1 MKKNLF
7 LLGLLV
13 CSMAT
18 MAQTTETANKPESW
32 YFKLG
37 GSYFNQTA
45 STEFP
50 TVGGQL
56 PNRDV
61 YEGTLANNKLV
72 SREGVTGSF
81 GQGFRS
87 GITAGYRFS
96 ARLGVEMAANYYV
109 SNEKTMAQTT
119 NRLISY
125 NPANS
130 PAATYLSF
138 RAEGEIKAFDLAPAL
153 VMFLGEAHGF
163 EPYTKVGVIVPIHGT
178 LDIKTDRQYTT
189 FVNGAQVANTDA
201 YSKDVVKPN
210 PSLGFMAS
218 IGTSYKLGKHISA
231 FAELE
236 YRNFTV
242 HGKTKET
249 EVNAEHF
256 RAFTAPN
263 YPELVESGVHL
274 KLNKHLFLPVK
285 KDAKLIV
292 HKKLDNHVAIIKM
305 FPGMSEVVLSS
316 ILAIKDLRG
325 IVLETYGSG
334 NAPTED
340 WFLNLIQKAIQSGLH
355 IVNVTQC
362 SGGSVNMGQY
372 ETSTALKS
380 LGVISGK
387 DITTEAAITKL
398 MLPILW

>member
-18 MAQTTETANKPESW
+18 VAQTQKADKPESW

-50 TVGGQL
+50 VVGGQL

-61 YEGTLANNKLV
+61 YAGTLANNKLV
-72 SREGVTGSF
+72 SREGITGSF

-96 ARLGVEMAANYYV
+96 PRLGVEMAANYYV
-109 SNEKTMAQTT
+109 SNTKTMAQTT
-119 NRLISY
+119 DRLVSY
-125 NPANS
+125 NPATS

-138 RAEGEIKAFDLAPAL
+138 TAEGEIKAFDLAPAL
-153 VMFLGEAHGF
+153 VMFLGEARGF
-163 EPYTKVGVIVPIHGT
+163 EPYTKVGIIVPVHGT
-178 LDIKTDRQYTT
+178 LDIKTDRQYNT
-189 FVNGAQVANTDA
+189 FVGANQVASTNA

-249 EVNAEHF
+249 EIYTENGVN
-256 RAFTAPN
+256 
-263 YPELVESGVHL
+263 
-274 KLNKHLFLPVK
+274 
-285 KDAKLIV
+285 
-292 HKKLDNHVAIIKM
+292 KLDVPTTFRPDASYSAKHTKYVEQVNSTSNSK
-305 FPGMSEVVLSS
+305 L
-316 ILAIKDLRG
+316 
-325 IVLETYGSG
+325 T
-334 NAPTED
+334 NAAGFDNTKPTED
-340 WFLNLIQKAIQSGLH
+340 ISTYVGISGLGL
-355 IVNVTQC
+355 TL
-362 SGGSVNMGQY
+362 G
-372 ETSTALKS
+372 LKYS
-380 LGVISGK
+380 L
-387 DITTEAAITKL
+387 
-398 MLPILW
+398 

>member
-18 MAQTTETANKPESW
+18 MAQTEKADKPESW
-32 YFKLG
+32 YFKIG

-50 TVGGQL
+50 VVGGQL

-61 YEGTLANNKLV
+61 YAGTLANNKLV

-96 ARLGVEMAANYYV
+96 TRLGVEMAANYYI
-109 SNEKTMAQTT
+109 SNTKTMAQTT
-119 NRLISY
+119 DRLISY
-125 NPANS
+125 NPATS

-138 RAEGEIKAFDLAPAL
+138 TAEGEIKAFDLAPAL

-163 EPYTKVGVIVPIHGT
+163 EPYTKVGIIVPIHGT
-178 LDIKTDRQYTT
+178 LDIKTDRTYST
-189 FVNGAQVANTDA
+189 FVGANQVATTNA

-249 EVNAEHF
+249 EVYTEN
-256 RAFTAPN
+256 
-263 YPELVESGVHL
+263 GVD
-274 KLNKHLFLPVK
+274 KLNTPTTFRP
-285 KDAKLIV
+285 DASYSASHTKYVETI
-292 HKKLDNHVAIIKM
+292 
-305 FPGMSEVVLSS
+305 SS
-316 ILAIKDLRG
+316 TSNSKVTNAAGFDSTRATDDVSTYVG
-325 IVLETYGSG
+325 I
-334 NAPTED
+334 
-340 WFLNLIQKAIQSGLH
+340 SGLGL
-355 IVNVTQC
+355 TL
-362 SGGSVNMGQY
+362 G
-372 ETSTALKS
+372 LKYS
-380 LGVISGK
+380 L
-387 DITTEAAITKL
+387 
-398 MLPILW
+398 

>member
-13 CSMAT
+13 CSIAT
-18 MAQTTETANKPESW
+18 MAQTEKAEKQESW

-61 YEGTLANNKLV
+61 YEGTLADNKLV

-96 ARLGVEMAANYYV
+96 ERLGVEMAANYYV
-109 SNEKTMAQTT
+109 SNSKTMAQTT
-119 NRLISY
+119 NRMVT
-125 NPANS
+125 PAPS
-130 PAATYLSF
+130 ATTPVTYLSF
-138 RAEGEIKAFDLAPAL
+138 TAEGEIKAFDLAPAL

-163 EPYTKVGVIVPIHGT
+163 EPYTKVGIIVPIHGT
-178 LDIKTDRQYTT
+178 LDIKTDRQYST
-189 FVNGAQVANTDA
+189 FVGANQVASTNA

-249 EVNAEHF
+249 EIYTENGVDKLNTPTTIRPDASYSASH
-256 RAFTAPN
+256 TK
-263 YPELVESGVHL
+263 YVESINSTSNSKVTNAAG
-274 KLNKHLFLPVK
+274 F
-285 KDAKLIV
+285 
-292 HKKLDNHVAIIKM
+292 DNTRATDDV
-305 FPGMSEVVLSS
+305 STYV
-316 ILAIKDLRG
+316 G
-325 IVLETYGSG
+325 I
-334 NAPTED
+334 
-340 WFLNLIQKAIQSGLH
+340 SGLGL
-355 IVNVTQC
+355 TL
-362 SGGSVNMGQY
+362 G
-372 ETSTALKS
+372 LKYS
-380 LGVISGK
+380 L
-387 DITTEAAITKL
+387 
-398 MLPILW
+398 

>member
-18 MAQTTETANKPESW
+18 MAQTEKADKPESW
-32 YFKLG
+32 YFKLA

-50 TVGGQL
+50 VVGGQL

-61 YEGTLANNKLV
+61 YAGTLTANKLI
-72 SREGVTGSF
+72 SRESVTGSF

-96 ARLGVEMAANYYV
+96 TRLGVEMSANYYV

-119 NRLISY
+119 NRLASY
-125 NPANS
+125 NPQTTV
-130 PAATYLSF
+130 ATYVSF
-138 RAEGEIKAFDLAPAL
+138 TAEGEIKAFDLAPAI

-178 LDIKTDRQYTT
+178 LDIKTNRDYVS
-189 FVNGAQVANTDA
+189 FAGANKVAETQA

-210 PSLGFMAS
+210 ATIGFMAAL
-218 IGTSYKLGKHISA
+218 GTSYKLGKHISA

-249 EVNAEHF
+249 TEYTENGVDKLNTTTSF
-256 RAFTAPN
+256 RAASTAATHTN
-263 YPELVESGVHL
+263 YV
-274 KLNKHLFLPVK
+274 
-285 KDAKLIV
+285 D
-292 HKKLDNHVAIIKM
+292 KLDVNSNNALTNPNGVDTTKPM
-305 FPGMSEVVLSS
+305 DELSS
-316 ILAIKDLRG
+316 YVG
-325 IVLETYGSG
+325 I
-334 NAPTED
+334 
-340 WFLNLIQKAIQSGLH
+340 SGLGL
-355 IVNVTQC
+355 TL
-362 SGGSVNMGQY
+362 G
-372 ETSTALKS
+372 LKYS
-380 LGVISGK
+380 L
-387 DITTEAAITKL
+387 
-398 MLPILW
+398 

>member
-18 MAQTTETANKPESW
+18 MAQTESVDKPETW

-37 GSYFNQTA
+37 ASYFNQTA

-50 TVGGQL
+50 VVGGQL

-61 YEGTLANNKLV
+61 YAGTLAANRLV
-72 SREGVTGSF
+72 SRESVTGSF

-96 ARLGVEMAANYYV
+96 PRLGVEMSANYYV

-119 NRLISY
+119 NRMVTA
-125 NPANS
+125 NPS
-130 PAATYLSF
+130 AAVPVTYLSF
-138 RAEGEIKAFDLAPAL
+138 TAEGEIKAFDLAPAI

-163 EPYTKVGVIVPIHGT
+163 EPYTKVGIIVPIHGT

-189 FVNGAQVANTDA
+189 FVGANQVAATDA

-210 PSLGFMAS
+210 PSLGFMAA

-249 EVNAEHF
+249 EIYTENGVDKLNTTTAF
-256 RAFTAPN
+256 RAASTSATHTNYVDRLDINSNNTLTNPN
-263 YPELVESGVHL
+263 GVDTT
-274 KLNKHLFLPVK
+274 KPM
-285 KDAKLIV
+285 D
-292 HKKLDNHVAIIKM
+292 
-305 FPGMSEVVLSS
+305 ELSS
-316 ILAIKDLRG
+316 YVG
-325 IVLETYGSG
+325 I
-334 NAPTED
+334 
-340 WFLNLIQKAIQSGLH
+340 SGLGL
-355 IVNVTQC
+355 TL
-362 SGGSVNMGQY
+362 G
-372 ETSTALKS
+372 LKYS
-380 LGVISGK
+380 L
-387 DITTEAAITKL
+387 
-398 MLPILW
+398 